1 MKFSKKETIKISVI
15 YALILVF
22 ANILGI
28 LISST
33 IEKPGG
39 SSESMSEWL
48 RFMNDYRMITDPI
61 QFLTFIIPTIFCFWY
76 TKSVKISDERL
87 ERRLIN
93 LPIAYSTIGVL
104 GWLVYFAEEVILLL
118 VVNHLD
124 YQIQAKH
131 ILSSSIFYITS
142 EATVTFTLAYFLM
155 DLLHKKWFF
164 PSFYP
169 NGEFIGIK
177 GLKHPSVKFLCRINY
192 VSVTLFPL
200 ALLLESLYSISMKN
214 NIQIGKQYIFV
225 FFLVFLIGL
234 VISTTFYKNFEK
246 PLAML
251 KARIEKIKQGDFS
264 SRVGILGNDDFG
276 ELGAIF
282 NDMTSSID
290 SQTKK
295 IQEIQNS
302 VIEGMAIMVESR
314 DNSTGGHIKRT
325 SDCVRIF
332 VNSLK
337 NTEPYKKYS
346 DSFYQSVVRAAPMHD
361 LGKIAVDDAVLR
373 KPGKFTDE
381 EYEKMKAHSKEGARI
396 VEEVIKPVE
405 NEEFKKIA
413 INIAHFHH
421 EKWNGQGYPGKLSG
435 NQIPFEAR
443 IMALADVFDALVS
456 RRCYKDSFSY
466 DKAFQIIE
474 ESLGSHFDSE
484 LGKIFIQCRPQL
496 EELYNTYQAE

>member
-1 MKFSKKETIKISVI
+1 MKFSRKETVKISII
-15 YALILVF
+15 YSLILIF

-33 IEKPGG
+33 IESPGG
-39 SSESMSEWL
+39 HSESMSEWL
-48 RFMNDYRMITDPI
+48 RFMSDYRMITDPI
-61 QFLTFIIPTIFCFWY
+61 QFLTFVVPTIFCFLY
-76 TKSVKISDERL
+76 TRNVNSGEKL

-93 LPIAYSTIGVL
+93 LPLAYSVIGVF
-104 GWLVYFAEEVILLL
+104 GWIVYFVEEIILLL
-118 VVNHLD
+118 IVNKLD
-124 YQIQAKH
+124 YQIQAKD
-131 ILSSSIFYITS
+131 ILSSSIFYIIS
-142 EATVTFTLAYFLM
+142 EAIVTFTLAYFLM

-164 PSFYP
+164 PAFYP
-169 NGEFIGIK
+169 DGEFIEIK

-192 VSVTLFPL
+192 VSVTLFPF
-200 ALLLESLYSISMKN
+200 ALIIESLHSIFMKN
-214 NIQIGKQYIFV
+214 DIELGKPYLFV

-234 VISTTFYKNFEK
+234 VISTSFYKSFEK
-246 PLAML
+246 PLALL

-264 SRVGILGNDDFG
+264 SRIRILSNDDFG

-282 NDMTSSID
+282 NDMTRSID
-290 SQTKK
+290 YKTKK

-302 VIEGMAIMVESR
+302 VIEGMAVMVESR

-325 SDCVRIF
+325 SECVRIF
-332 VNSLK
+332 VNKLK
-337 NTEPYKKYS
+337 NTEQYKKYS
-346 DSFYQSVVRAAPMHD
+346 DSFYQSVIRAAPMHD

-421 EKWNGQGYPGKLSG
+421 EKWNGQGYPEKLSG

-474 ESLGSHFDSE
+474 ESLGSHFDPE

>member
-1 MKFSKKETIKISVI
+1 MKFSRKETVKISII
-15 YALILVF
+15 YSLILIF

-33 IEKPGG
+33 IESPGG
-39 SSESMSEWL
+39 HSESMSEWL
-48 RFMNDYRMITDPI
+48 RFMSDYRMITDPI
-61 QFLTFIIPTIFCFWY
+61 QFLTFVVPTIFCFLY
-76 TKSVKISDERL
+76 TRNVNSGEKL

-93 LPIAYSTIGVL
+93 LPLAYSVIGVF
-104 GWLVYFAEEVILLL
+104 GWIVYFVEEIILLL
-118 VVNHLD
+118 IVNKLD
-124 YQIQAKH
+124 YQIQAKD
-131 ILSSSIFYITS
+131 ILSSSIFYIIS

-164 PSFYP
+164 PAFYP
-169 NGEFIGIK
+169 DGEFIEIK

-192 VSVTLFPL
+192 VSVTLFPF
-200 ALLLESLYSISMKN
+200 ALIIESLHSIFMKN
-214 NIQIGKQYIFV
+214 DIELGKPYLFV

-234 VISTTFYKNFEK
+234 VISTSFYKSFEK
-246 PLAML
+246 PLALL

-264 SRVGILGNDDFG
+264 SRIRILSNDDFG

-282 NDMTSSID
+282 NDMTRSID
-290 SQTKK
+290 YKTKK

-302 VIEGMAIMVESR
+302 VIEGMAVMVESR

-325 SDCVRIF
+325 SECVRIF
-332 VNSLK
+332 VNKLK
-337 NTEPYKKYS
+337 NTEQYKKYS

-373 KPGKFTDE
+373 KPGK
-381 EYEKMKAHSKEGARI
+381 
-396 VEEVIKPVE
+396 
-405 NEEFKKIA
+405 
-413 INIAHFHH
+413 
-421 EKWNGQGYPGKLSG
+421 LSG

-456 RRCYKDSFSY
+456 KRCYKDSFSY

-474 ESLGSHFDSE
+474 ESLGSHFDPE

>member
-1 MKFSKKETIKISVI
+1 MKFSRKETVKISII
-15 YALILVF
+15 YSLILIF

-33 IEKPGG
+33 IESPGG
-39 SSESMSEWL
+39 HSESMSEWL
-48 RFMNDYRMITDPI
+48 RFMSDYRMITDPI
-61 QFLTFIIPTIFCFWY
+61 QFLTFVVPTIFCFLY
-76 TKSVKISDERL
+76 TRNVNSGEKL

-93 LPIAYSTIGVL
+93 LPLAYSVIGVF
-104 GWLVYFAEEVILLL
+104 GWIVYFVEEIILLL
-118 VVNHLD
+118 IVNKLD
-124 YQIQAKH
+124 YQIQAKD
-131 ILSSSIFYITS
+131 ILSSSIFYIIS

-164 PSFYP
+164 PAFYP
-169 NGEFIGIK
+169 DGEFIEIK

-192 VSVTLFPL
+192 VSVTLFPF
-200 ALLLESLYSISMKN
+200 ALIIESLHSIFMKN
-214 NIQIGKQYIFV
+214 DIELGKPYLFV

-234 VISTTFYKNFEK
+234 VISTSFYKSFEK
-246 PLAML
+246 PLALL

-264 SRVGILGNDDFG
+264 SRIRILSNDDFG

-282 NDMTSSID
+282 NDMTRSID
-290 SQTKK
+290 YKTKK

-302 VIEGMAIMVESR
+302 VIEGMAVMVESR

-325 SDCVRIF
+325 SECVRIF
-332 VNSLK
+332 VNKLK
-337 NTEPYKKYS
+337 NTEQYKKYS

-421 EKWNGQGYPGKLSG
+421 EKWNGQGYPEKLSG

-456 RRCYKDSFSY
+456 KRCYKDSFSY

-474 ESLGSHFDSE
+474 ESLGSHFDPE